1 MSAVPPYA
9 SSRSGKPINVAD
21 QVSVVATVTS
31 ISGTGAAAVLTLRS
45 DSGDSFTV
53 AAANVYN
60 AQTL

>member
-1 MSAVPPYA
+1 MSATPPFA

-31 ISGTGAAAVLTLRS
+31 ISGTGATAVLTLRS

-53 AAANVYN
+53 AAANVYA